1 MCFVTYTCESDQI
14 ALRNYV
20 SIFIYKKIK
29 NYVSVDMGM
38 LNNWEWSRLGRPGF
52 TQPMGWA
59 VRAFAGH
66 QPFNKSGRVDGKNLD
81 PTHWVG

>member
-1 MCFVTYTCESDQI
+1 
-14 ALRNYV
+14 
-20 SIFIYKKIK
+20 
-29 NYVSVDMGM
+29 MGM

-66 QPFNKSGRVDGKNLD
+66 QPVNKSGRVDGKNLD